1 MKTSVLQMSV
11 LVLVLTAA
19 VVTTVTSTPIFDLRP
34 SCIYRGR
41 EYRVN
46 SNIPTGTCQRC
57 WCERGHV
64 RCTRRFCRRN
74 N

>member
-19 VVTTVTSTPIFDLRP
+19 MVPTVTPIFDLRP

-46 SNIPTGTCQRC
+46 SDIPTGTCERC

-64 RCTRRFCRRN
+64 RCHRRSCR
-74 N
+74 